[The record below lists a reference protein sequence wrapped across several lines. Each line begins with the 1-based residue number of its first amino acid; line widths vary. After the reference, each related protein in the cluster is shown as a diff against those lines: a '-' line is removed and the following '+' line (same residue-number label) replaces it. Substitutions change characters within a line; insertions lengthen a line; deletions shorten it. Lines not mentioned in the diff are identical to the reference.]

1 MLSGKRRDSLSQ
13 FGELFI
19 SANIPRLL
27 FQRLLQKAGVK
38 ITTPDIL
45 QIHLQQYT
53 ISFRLHLL
61 FQEMTIQSFTIEYD
75 ALNDRNTFSN
85 GDILTG
91 RVIMEVSKKTKIKSL
106 TVKVKGKADVAWTET
121 HGEESVTYWDKEKYF
136 SQTQSV
142 LPEDKADG
150 SVTLVAGRHVFP
162 FAFQLPY
169 QGLPSSFKGA
179 NGKIHYRL
187 LAKLSRSLHAASK
200 SETKFTFVS
209 RADYD
214 QTTLMAPQHGSK
226 DKNVI
231 FFASGNISMNIFL
244 PKTGYQQGEGL
255 VVNGEIINNSTR
267 KIVPKYIIYQ
277 KQSFFAGGITPTI
290 QNCCILK
297 VEYRLKVI
305 LDVSFTKNPM
315 IKLPL
320 IILPLNDRVSAK
332 ALEAGLPDL
341 AKLNLN

>member
-1 MLSGKRRDSLSQ
+1 
-13 FGELFI
+13 
-19 SANIPRLL
+19 
-27 FQRLLQKAGVK
+27 
-38 ITTPDIL
+38 
-45 QIHLQQYT
+45 
-53 ISFRLHLL
+53 
-61 FQEMTIQSFTIEYD
+61 MTIRNFAIEYD

-85 GDILTG
+85 GDTLAG
-91 RVIMEVSKKTKIKSL
+91 RVIMEVSKETKIKAL
-106 TVKVKGKADVAWTET
+106 TVEVKGKADVSWTES

-142 LPEDKADG
+142 LLEDNTDG

-169 QGLPSSFKGA
+169 QGPPSSFKGA
-179 NGKIHYRL
+179 HGKIHYRL
-187 LAKLSRSLHAASK
+187 LAKLSRSMRAASK
-200 SETKFTFVS
+200 AEAKFTFVA

-214 QTTLMAPQHGSK
+214 QSTLMAPQHGSK

-244 PKTGYQQGEGL
+244 PKTGYQQGERL
-255 VVNGEIINNSTR
+255 VVNGEIVNSSTR

-277 KQSFFAGGITPTI
+277 KQSFFAGGQRAVHTTQILKEKGEPLVSSTRENLLKVLALPTEISTTI
-290 QNCCILK
+290 QNCRILK

-305 LDVSFTKNPM
+305 LDVSFTKNPV

-320 IILPLNDRVSAK
+320 IVLPLHDGTSSK
-332 ALEAGLPDL
+332 ELEAGLHQDL
-341 AKLNLN
+341 AKINI